1 MIADVVELGLSA
13 AINPILVGVVLVTLA
28 PPRPKALLYLTVK
41 GIIAPA
47 G

>member
-1 MIADVVELGLSA
+1 MIASVVVLGLSA
-13 AINPILVGVVLVTLA
+13 GTNPILVGVVLA